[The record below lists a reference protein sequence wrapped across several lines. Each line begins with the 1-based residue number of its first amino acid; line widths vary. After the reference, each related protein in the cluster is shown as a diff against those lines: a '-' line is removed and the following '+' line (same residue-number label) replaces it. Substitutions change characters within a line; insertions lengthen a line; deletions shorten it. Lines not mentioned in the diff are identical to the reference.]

1 MKGRPVQKKYFI
13 NRRLGQC
20 IIDAE
25 HSICTLEN
33 QLDIRPDDPCIFSS
47 FSTKYREHQ
56 FIEALQCNFDEV
68 DSMFGFI
75 DQINNSIKN
84 SSTNDNLFYDQSMRF
99 IKEFKDG
106 NIQKADDGNIT
117 IIKQF
122 HQDENNDIFVQAALL
137 KASRGLINIAK
148 FYGII
153 QDTSSPSSRY
163 VIIEWSDHGN
173 LKEYYVKHK
182 PLNHLIKLNF
192 AFDICNGLV
201 FLNALNVLH
210 RDIRPENILI
220 TGSTSNFKAKI
231 TNFFHSRLMT
241 DKTKNIGVGPGVR
254 YIAPEI
260 LKRNIYTHNTYTHN
274 THTHSILIHYI
285 HPKNMKQN
293 MISNVKLIVLA
304 WIFGSLPMKKLHLKR
319 LIMHQTT
326 VQRYAICLK
335 SYIA

>member
-1 MKGRPVQKKYFI
+1 FNESISSLNFESRI
-13 NRRLGQC
+13 NKVSD
-20 IIDAE
+20 IISEVDD
-25 HSICTLEN
+25 
-33 QLDIRPDDPCIFSS
+33 DIEETI
-47 FSTKYREHQ
+47 K

-68 DSMFGFI
+68 DFMFGFI

-241 DKTKNIGVGPGVR
+241 DKTKNIGVGPGPMAGVICFSFEPL
-254 YIAPEI
+254 YI
-260 LKRNIYTHNTYTHN
+260 
-274 THTHSILIHYI
+274 
-285 HPKNMKQN
+285 
-293 MISNVKLIVLA
+293 ISYSRFIEL
-304 WIFGSLPMKKLHLKR
+304 G
-319 LIMHQTT
+319 
-326 VQRYAICLK
+326 LK
-335 SYIA
+335 SPNLTNGLFILENFWNFFGVDLWELANEKAPFEGYDIHLIKDKIINQDHQWNFDNSMPGEYIKISIK